1 MPYKKG
7 LDISWGKG
15 VGLRDLKKKKLQ
27 LAVKIVKSPS
37 ESSPLLGS
45 TDNVYRC
52 RQPSLAAEF
61 IRSQRERSAKVIFF
75 YEVVHLKDR
84 IKIQLTS
91 TRTSTITIHEMT
103 NWNFQFENG
112 QTHL

>member
-1 MPYKKG
+1 M
-7 LDISWGKG
+7 GKRCG
-15 VGLRDLKKKKLQ
+15 VTRLKKKKLQ

-45 TDNVYRC
+45 TDNVYHC

-61 IRSQRERSAKVIFF
+61 IRSQRERSAKVVFF
-75 YEVVHLKDR
+75 HEVVHPKET

-91 TRTSTITIHEMT
+91 TRTSTVIIHEMT
-103 NWNFQFENG
+103 NWDFQFENG